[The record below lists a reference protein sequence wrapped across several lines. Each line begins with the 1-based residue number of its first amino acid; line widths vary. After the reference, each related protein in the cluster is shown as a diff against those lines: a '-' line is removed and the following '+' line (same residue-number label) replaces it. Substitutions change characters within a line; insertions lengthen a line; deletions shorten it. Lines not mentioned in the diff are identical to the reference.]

1 VEEQLKNEK
10 MEHEKTNNEFNKE
23 KENRMQLEKNFQ
35 NEQ

>member
-23 KENRMQLEKNFQ
+23 KENRM
-35 NEQ
+35 